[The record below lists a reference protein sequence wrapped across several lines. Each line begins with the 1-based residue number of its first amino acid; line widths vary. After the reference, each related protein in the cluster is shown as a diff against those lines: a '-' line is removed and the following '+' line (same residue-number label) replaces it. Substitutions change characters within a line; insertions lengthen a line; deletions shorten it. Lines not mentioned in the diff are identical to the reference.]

1 MKDSRST
8 GCYLLFT
15 IAIEWAKEMC
25 VGRNASK
32 MYIAEEFVIRE
43 ILKLFRGKCLFASF
57 LSLLTVVGIVGGYIR
72 LLFGS
77 GGTHVH
83 F

>member
-1 MKDSRST
+1 MGERD
-8 GCYLLFT
+8 
-15 IAIEWAKEMC
+15 
-25 VGRNASK
+25 V
-32 MYIAEEFVIRE
+32 
-43 ILKLFRGKCLFASF
+43 RGKRREQNVHCRRICYSGNIKIVSRKMSFSSF
-57 LSLLTVVGIVGGYIR
+57 LSLLKVACIVGGYIR